1 MERKIQ
7 IIEMNLTWVIFCVLI
22 SYSFHKCFRIHTNKM
37 KLYNPNQFL
46 SMTLDN
52 NKLNRDSIT
61 YEEVDNSLKMNTILF
76 VESGFGCDQHGQN
89 STKAALR
96 ACRNAIE
103 FNSIPS
109 IRNIIPGGKENM
121 LLRVQI
127 GVPSP
132 ETVDVNAIQTVFPY
146 GKLLPPEVIEGGIRA
161 SSGIALPEMG
171 DKNDDMIIAVAVI
184 TIGY

>member
-1 MERKIQ
+1 MMSFLF
-7 IIEMNLTWVIFCVLI
+7 IILYILTY
-22 SYSFHKCFRIHTNKM
+22 YSFHEGFIHSY
-37 KLYNPNQFL
+37 KLKLKSYTHYHFL
-46 SMTLDN
+46 SMALDN
-52 NKLNRDSIT
+52 NKLNQDSVI
-61 YEEVDNSLKMNTILF
+61 YDNKVTKNIKMHTILF

-132 ETVDVNAIQTVFPY
+132 ETVDANAIQTVFPY
-146 GKLLPPEVIEGGIRA
+146 GKLLPLEVIEGGMRA